1 MKEKRPTEKELRA
14 MIDAFKK
21 SNDEMSLT
29 VMYLQ
34 FDLDAT
40 RRERNYWRE
49 KYARS

>member
-1 MKEKRPTEKELRA
+1 MTEKKPSEKELRA

-21 SNDEMSLT
+21 SHGEMSLS
-29 VMYLQ
+29 VMYMQ

-40 RRERNYWRE
+40 RRERDHWKE